1 MSSLKAF
8 LNPVQVGNREVV
20 VSERF
25 IGEAGKPIPF
35 IIKPITQKEN
45 EQLIKKFTKVDK
57 KGVESFNRT
66 EYVQALTASAV
77 VEPNLSDSKLQE
89 KYGLGEAETLKNM
102 LLIGEFANL
111 AQAVQE
117 LSGLD
122 KDINREIE
130 EVKNE

>member
-8 LNPVQVGNREVV
+8 LNPVQLGNREVI

-25 IGEAGKPIPF
+25 IGEGGNPVPF

-45 EQLIKKFTKVDK
+45 EQLIKKFTKTDK
-57 KGVESFNRT
+57 KGVETFNRT
-66 EYVQALTASAV
+66 EYVQALTACAV
-77 VEPNLSDSKLQE
+77 VEPDLSDAKLQD
-89 KYGLGEAETLKNM
+89 KYGLGESETLKNM

-122 KDINREIE
+122 KDINKDID

>member
-8 LNPVQVGNREVV
+8 LNPVQVSNKEVV

-25 IGEAGKPIPF
+25 VGEDGKPIPF
-35 IIKPITQKEN
+35 MIKPITQKEN
-45 EQLIKKFTKVDK
+45 EKLIKKFTRVDK
-57 KGVESFNRT
+57 KGIETFNKT

-77 VEPNLSDSKLQE
+77 VEPNLSDTKLQD
-89 KYGLGEAETLKNM
+89 KYGLGESETLKNM
-102 LLIGEFANL
+102 LLIGEFATL

-122 KDINREIE
+122 KDVNDNIE

>member
-25 IGEAGKPIPF
+25 IGDDGKPLPF

-57 KGVESFNRT
+57 KGNETFNRT

-77 VEPNLSDSKLQE
+77 VEPNLSDAKLQD

-122 KDINREIE
+122 KDINKDIE

>member
-8 LNPVQVGNREVV
+8 LNPVQVGNRAVV

-25 IGEAGKPIPF
+25 VGEDGKPIPF
-35 IIKPITQKEN
+35 VIKPITQKEN
-45 EQLIKKFTKVDK
+45 ERLIKKFTKVDK
-57 KGVESFNRT
+57 KGAETFNRT

-77 VEPNLSDSKLQE
+77 VEPDLSDAKLQD
-89 KYGLGEAETLKNM
+89 KYGLGESEALKNM
-102 LLIGEFANL
+102 LLIGEFATL

-122 KDINREIE
+122 KDINDDIE

>member
-8 LNPVQVGNREVV
+8 LNPVQVANKDVLI
-20 VSERF
+20 SERF
-25 IGEAGKPIPF
+25 VGEDGKPIPF

-45 EQLIKKFTKVDK
+45 EQLIKKYTKVDR
-57 KGVESFNRT
+57 KGNETFNRT

-77 VEPNLSDSKLQE
+77 VEPNLSDSKLQD
-89 KYGLGEAETLKNM
+89 KYGLGETEALKNM

-122 KDINREIE
+122 KDINKDIE